1 MILNNIGRVESS
13 RLLQQTTTDD
23 LKFNCGDN
31 EEYIRRNSLRTNVI
45 EMTKEESAKDLQN
58 KLVECYKLANAPF
71 PDQDKLGP
79 LCRSDVL
86 GHPKPL
92 SRTRFFLHARFVL
105 LKKKHS
111 LKYSVG

>member
-45 EMTKEESAKDLQN
+45 ETTKEESAKDLQN

-79 LCRSDVL
+79 LCRSGVL

-92 SRTRFFLHARFVL
+92 SHTRFFLHARFVL